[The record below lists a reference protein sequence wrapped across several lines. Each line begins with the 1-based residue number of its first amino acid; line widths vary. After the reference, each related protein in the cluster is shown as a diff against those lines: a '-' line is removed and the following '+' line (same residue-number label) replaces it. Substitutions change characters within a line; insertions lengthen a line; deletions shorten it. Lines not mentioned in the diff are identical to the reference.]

1 MKNEELDTKTQRLKD
16 SKINTFVFNF
26 SNFSNFFNFFNF
38 FNSPKKT
45 LTLNT

>member
-1 MKNEELDTKTQRLKD
+1 MKNEELDSKTQRLKD
-16 SKINTFVFNF
+16 STTHRLKDFNF
-26 SNFSNFFNFFNF
+26 SNFFNF